1 MENDIQTLY
10 AKVNKMEEQLQ
21 SLTKGAWALVVAI
34 TGWALVQLYMENER
48 SIQLLQ
54 YRPPMVQPR

>member
-10 AKVNKMEEQLQ
+10 MKVKQMEDQLQ
-21 SLTKGAWALVVAI
+21 SLTKGAWALVIAI

-48 SIQLLQ
+48 NIQLLQ
-54 YRPPMVQPR
+54 YRPTIVQTR